1 MARSPI
7 KNGYQCLQT
16 IAVIASVAL
25 IVVTAV
31 LWVQHGDSSSEYD
44 KAKKVVFTSIEGGCS
59 MQLAWTGMRSSCTT
73 GGGGMTSCNCL
84 SERQYNVTLNQA
96 TAGPPG
102 DAHLSEIISEWA
114 SSGSCSSDSITTDV
128 DTTSSATSCWYATDA
143 AAAADAGFPCGSPSC
158 LKVSDPAVYVDGL
171 KPDDSPMTVTV
182 ICVVVVVLS
191 AVVICGPMMYAR
203 RVGIDP
209 KSDDGDGGAEVAV
222 YDRDWGALT
231 DEQREAATT
240 LGYTKKKWNDDA
252 DTPVSEKDWSD
263 LTADEQKAATTIGY
277 TQPVW
282 DA

>member
-1 MARSPI
+1 M
-7 KNGYQCLQT
+7 
-16 IAVIASVAL
+16 VAL
-25 IVVTAV
+25 IVVIV
-31 LWVQHGDSSSEYD
+31 VMWVWLTFRSYAGRSEYD

-84 SERQYNVTLNQA
+84 SERQYNVTVNQA

-158 LKVSDPAVYVDGL
+158 LKVNDPAVYVDGL
-171 KPDDSPMTVTV
+171 KPGWSDIPMTVYV

-191 AVVICGPMMYAR
+191 AVVTCGPMMYARCR

-252 DTPVSEKDWSD
+252 DTPASEKDWSD